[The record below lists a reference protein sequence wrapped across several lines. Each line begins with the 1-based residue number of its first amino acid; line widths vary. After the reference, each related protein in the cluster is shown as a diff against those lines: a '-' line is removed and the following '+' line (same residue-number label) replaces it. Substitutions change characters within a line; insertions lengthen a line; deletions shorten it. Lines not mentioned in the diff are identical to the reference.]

1 MKNMRIAV
9 TGIGVISSIGC
20 TREAFWKSLVA
31 GKSGAGPITL
41 FDAGAFGS
49 RIACEAQDFVAEDHL
64 DRKRLRKM
72 ARFSQMASAAAR
84 MAVSDSGIVLD
95 GLDTCRVG
103 CVIGSA
109 GGDFENIES
118 QHATLLA
125 KGPGHANPFAIPK
138 TIANIASSNA
148 AMDLGIHGPN
158 VAVLSACATGA
169 HSIGAAMDMLILGHA
184 DVVLAGGA
192 EAAISPLTVDSY
204 DGMSVLSHCNE
215 EPRKASRPFDLHRDG
230 FVIAEGA
237 AVLVLE
243 TWEGAMARGAEI
255 YAELKG
261 YGMTCDAYSMA
272 IPEPEGRWA
281 SRAMEIAL
289 QRSRLGPDR
298 IGYIN
303 AHGTST
309 PANDRIETLAIK
321 RVFGSNGAGVPP
333 VSSNKSMIGHAL
345 GAAGALEAAA
355 TVLSVHHGILPPTI
369 NLETPDPD
377 CDLDYIP
384 SEARECRVE
393 AAISNS
399 FGFGGQNCVLC
410 FGRA

>member
-1 MKNMRIAV
+1 MSSARIAV
-9 TGIGVISSIGC
+9 TGLGVISSIGC

-31 GKSGAGPITL
+31 GTSGAGPITL
-41 FDAGAFGS
+41 FDAHGFGS
-49 RIACEAQDFVAEDHL
+49 RIACEARDFVAEDHL

-72 ARFSQMASAAAR
+72 ARFSQMASAAAQ
-84 MAVSDSGIVLD
+84 MAIKDSGIVLD
-95 GLDTCRVG
+95 RLDSSRVG

-109 GGDFENIES
+109 GGDYENIES

-125 KGPGHANPFAIPK
+125 KGPGHGNPFAIPK
-138 TIANIASSNA
+138 TIANIASCNA
-148 AMDLGIHGPN
+148 AMDLGVHGPN
-158 VAVLSACATGA
+158 VAVISACATGA
-169 HSIGAAMDMLILGHA
+169 HSIGAAMDMLCLGHA
-184 DVVLAGGA
+184 DIVIAGGA
-192 EAAISPLTVDSY
+192 EAAISALTVDSY
-204 DGMSVLSHCNE
+204 DCMSVLSHRNE
-215 EPRKASRPFDLHRDG
+215 EPTRASRPFDLLRDG

-272 IPEPEGRWA
+272 IPEPEGKWA
-281 SRAMEIAL
+281 AKAMQIAL
-289 QRSRLGPDR
+289 QRSRLGPER

-309 PANDRIETLAIK
+309 PANDKTETLAIK
-321 RVFGSNGAGVPP
+321 RVFASCGAGVPP

-355 TVLSVHHGILPPTI
+355 TVLSIHHGILPPTI
-369 NLETPDPD
+369 NLETPDPE

-384 SEARECRVE
+384 SEARERRVE